1 MEGEREPLI
10 KRRRTGWGAWRRS
23 ERAYRPS
30 ASDVFALSSVVIGG
44 ILIWLFA
51 ASHVRDIH
59 RYPHH
64 PPQRKYDGEHITWTF
79 CDNFFDHEV
88 ECANLTVP
96 MDQFN
101 ATNNGPDNKNFS
113 IPLIRMRGKNATDNI
128 NILLNP
134 GGPGGSG
141 VEFLYRRGKQL
152 NAIVGEN
159 FHLLSFDPR
168 GVNQSVPRAD
178 CYPSDEARRE
188 MSLVRDKRAIQDS
201 GELWAWTSGHVKG
214 CVDTMGVHGSYI
226 NTPQTA
232 ADMNSIL
239 DAVGQED
246 MYYWG
251 FSYGTLLGQTY
262 ATLFRERS
270 KRVII
275 DGVVNQFDWYGSIL
289 DREELADTDNVF
301 AGFVEECLKAGP
313 EDCALAG
320 LAKTKEE
327 LSKKLIASISKL
339 KDEPVGV
346 YVNATIHGVL
356 DYWAVWFGGVFP
368 ALYKPANWRDLATN
382 LAGLLQGNA
391 TKAFLAYGQDGPW
404 DLPGEPNEMVSLNDG
419 ASGPEKW
426 GSINNRAALVDTL
439 LELFN
444 ESSFHE
450 NSLSHYFAKQAWV
463 MPRGHTYVP
472 KKGVQ
477 TAHPLL
483 VLSTTYDPVCPLVSA
498 RSANDAF
505 VGSKIVEL
513 KGYGHCTLALPSL
526 CIARHVRGYLSEG
539 KLPES
544 NVQCDVDGKPYFA
557 KPDEDGKALV
567 GVKSLDEEEMK
578 IHLAQLELARDSWFT
593 HR

>member
-1 MEGEREPLI
+1 MEDEREPLI
-10 KRRRTGWGAWRRS
+10 KRRRSGWGVWRRS

-30 ASDVFALSSVVIGG
+30 ASDIVALFSVVVAGV
-44 ILIWLFA
+44 LIWLFA

-64 PPQRKYDGEHITWTF
+64 SPQRKYDGEHVTWSLCGTLV
-79 CDNFFDHEV
+79 DHDL

-101 ATNNGPDNKNFS
+101 ATNNQPDNKNFS

-141 VEFLYRRGKQL
+141 IEFLYRRGKQL
-152 NAIVGEN
+152 NTIVGEN
-159 FHLLSFDPR
+159 FHLVSFDPR
-168 GVNQSVPRAD
+168 GINQSVPRAN
-178 CYPSDEARRE
+178 CYPTDEARRE
-188 MSLVRDKRAIQDS
+188 LSLVRDKRAIQDS
-201 GELWAWTSGHVKG
+201 GELWAWTSGHVQG
-214 CVDTMGVHGSYI
+214 CVDTMGAHGAYI

-262 ATLFRERS
+262 ATLFPERS

-275 DGVVNQFDWYGSIL
+275 DGVVNQFDWYGSLL
-289 DREELADTDNVF
+289 DREELADTDTVF
-301 AGFVEECLKAGP
+301 AGFVQECLKAGP

-320 LAKTKEE
+320 LAKTDEE
-327 LSKKLIASISKL
+327 LSEKLIASITKL
-339 KDEPVGV
+339 RDEPTGV
-346 YVNATIHGVL
+346 YVNATVHGVL

-368 ALYKPANWRDLATN
+368 ALYKPAIWRDLATN
-382 LAGLLQGNA
+382 LADLLQGNA
-391 TKAFLAYGQDGPW
+391 TTAFLAYGTDGPW
-404 DLPGEPNEMVSLNDG
+404 DLPGEPNEMVALNDG

-426 GSINNRAALVDTL
+426 GSINNRIALVDTL
-439 LELFN
+439 LEYFN

-450 NSLSHYFAKQAWV
+450 SSLSHYFAKQAWA
-463 MPRGHTYVP
+463 MPRGHNYVP

-498 RSANDAF
+498 RSANEAF
-505 VGSKIVEL
+505 VGSRIVEV
-513 KGYGHCTLALPSL
+513 KGYGHCSLALPSL
-526 CIARHVRGYLSEG
+526 CIAKYVRGYLHDG
-539 KLPES
+539 KLPDG

-557 KPDEDGKALV
+557 NPDEEGKALV

-578 IHLAQLELARDSWFT
+578 IHLAQLELARDSWL
-593 HR
+593 RPW